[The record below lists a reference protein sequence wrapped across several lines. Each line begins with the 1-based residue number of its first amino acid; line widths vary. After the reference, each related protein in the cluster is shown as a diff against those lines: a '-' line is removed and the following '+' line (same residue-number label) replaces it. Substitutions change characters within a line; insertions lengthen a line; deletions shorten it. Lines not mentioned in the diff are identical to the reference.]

1 MASHTSLESSLESKP
16 SGLQRL
22 ELDRGRYSITVRAA
36 LATGTERSVSPCDA
50 CYNFSARPA
59 IARLID
65 SADTRGFRGKT
76 AFGASGP
83 VSVSAARQRLE
94 AGVAKLVLTLGRSY
108 GKNGT
113 PLSESHLTVLCC
125 SLFMHLLQVAAFGLT
140 VLGSAGAFGKSK
152 NQLSGLYTKF
162 QDYGFLQTLE
172 SM

>member
-1 MASHTSLESSLESKP
+1 MLGAAPRFRWRRDHERYPFGSIESRTLA
-16 SGLQRL
+16 LCN
-22 ELDRGRYSITVRAA
+22 RGR
-36 LATGTERSVSPCDA
+36 
-50 CYNFSARPA
+50 
-59 IARLID
+59 
-65 SADTRGFRGKT
+65 
-76 AFGASGP
+76 P